1 MVDVDVDAFLR
12 QGYWPN
18 SRARSPDSRVLTSST
33 TSSQSSYVNVTSSR
47 LPRNVSRLRNYPPPP
62 SVEDEDDSLAKEY
75 GSPIPASPGEEP
87 IHRGDPEQYPILLP
101 VHEFNPERRF
111 VLVSTSSDS
120 SDDHSHGAKRL
131 PRRPKSREPN
141 PDPEPEPELTSY
153 EANTG
158 RKYDARAHH
167 EEESEKKRDAQ
178 PNHEKRRSK
187 LDHLP
192 TIVTDIKSE
201 PRSPDEV
208 RRPKSAARSD
218 KGGDDYFSPRLSSRL
233 QEGNTLSPDVIE
245 HASRGRDRAYY
256 QGGSTT
262 HTHHRNRSSHSNI
275 QYEKQSPRDERRYKE
290 KPIQSAKSTSPNHHK
305 RRSTADSPPHARAS
319 SKVDYE
325 KPRQYAEPRSP
336 RPDRNSYARSEI
348 VSNST
353 EKRKSNPI
361 HGEYYYSS
369 DDEVPHEVHSHRR
382 QESLG
387 SDTKPFL
394 QPAPELR
401 SSDKRRSRR
410 SSPIP
415 SPRTSQIY
423 EQESQRDP
431 PSSSPRSSTIPKEI
445 RFSRGEQQRSK
456 PPLSRTS
463 TAKSLLNTS
472 ASVAIP
478 AVVAAAT
485 AASMNSGPTPTDPRK
500 STTFPPPPPRTP
512 PRTGPVPLGP
522 RSSTS
527 SLSSSPH
534 RQPRPHIETSPLR
547 SIISTTQPTTPYR
560 RYLDDV
566 QSGDLPDPHRCPRRT
581 AAAGHVD
588 WLTLPRCDNFH
599 ICPSCYDATF
609 LNTEFAHHFV
619 PAPFRAFDRPL
630 VCDFGASRFFPI
642 AFFLTSKYGSPDLA
656 LLFRNIANIAAK
668 NLPCAGRRE
677 VVRSWFS
684 VRDLRAGGTVDGFTV
699 CFACA
704 KTVEVLLP
712 NLTGLF
718 VPTEASGEPVRGVCA
733 LHQENERRFLFY
745 FDLLEAAADKALLTK
760 STPDVQALAD
770 RVRESTEVP
779 ECARENPVRN
789 GRWYVMRSMPH
800 FTVCEECFGE
810 VAWPMIQSDNGSLAA
825 TFHKNPQRMPLAA
838 CQLYSERMRSVFK
851 AAVRHG
857 DLGFLESKVRERR
870 LREQEY
876 HARIVGLD
884 RNVLGAAWV
893 EAEVERARREWLR
906 WE

>member
-18 SRARSPDSRVLTSST
+18 SRARSPDPRVLTAST
-33 TSSQSSYVNVTSSR
+33 TSSQSSYVNVTPSK
-47 LPRNVSRLRNYPPPP
+47 LPRNISRLRNYPPPP

-101 VHEFNPERRF
+101 VHEYNPERRF
-111 VLVSTSSDS
+111 VIVSNPSDS
-120 SDDHSHGAKRL
+120 TDDHSHGAKRL

-141 PDPEPEPELTSY
+141 PEPEPELTSY

-158 RKYDARAHH
+158 RKYDARTHR

-178 PNHEKRRSK
+178 PIHEKRRSK
-187 LDHLP
+187 LEHLP
-192 TIVTDIKSE
+192 TIVTDIRSE

-208 RRPKSAARSD
+208 RRSKSTARSD

-233 QEGNTLSPDVIE
+233 QEGKMLSPDVIE
-245 HASRGRDRAYY
+245 HASRGRERAYY
-256 QGGSTT
+256 QGGPSPY
-262 HTHHRNRSSHSNI
+262 THHRNRSSHSNVR
-275 QYEKQSPRDERRYKE
+275 YEKQSPREDRRYKD
-290 KPIQSAKSTSPNHHK
+290 KPIKSTNPTSPTHHK
-305 RRSTADSPPHARAS
+305 RRSTADSPPQARGS

-336 RPDRNSYARSEI
+336 RADRNGYSRSKV

-353 EKRKSNPI
+353 EKRRSPI

-369 DDEVPHEVHSHRR
+369 DEEVPHEVHSHRR
-382 QESLG
+382 QESTG

-401 SSDKRRSRR
+401 PSDKRRSRG

-415 SPRTSQIY
+415 SPRTSQVY
-423 EQESQRDP
+423 ERDSQRDS
-431 PSSSPRSSTIPKEI
+431 PSSSPRSSTFPKEI

-463 TAKSLLNTS
+463 TAKSLLNSS

-485 AASMNSGPTPTDPRK
+485 AASMNSGSTPTDLRK
-500 STTFPPPPPRTP
+500 STTLPPPPPRTP

-522 RSSTS
+522 RSSAS

-534 RQPRPHIETSPLR
+534 RQPRQQVETSPLR
-547 SIISTTQPTTPYR
+547 GVVRTSQPTTPYR

-566 QSGDLPDPHRCPRRT
+566 QSGELPDMHRCPRR
-581 AAAGHVD
+581 APVVGCVD
-588 WLTLPRCDNFH
+588 WLTLPRCDNFN
-599 ICPSCYDATF
+599 ICPSCYQATF
-609 LNTEFAHHFV
+609 FNTEFAHHFV
-619 PAPFRAFDRPL
+619 PAPFRATDRPL
-630 VCDFGASRFFPI
+630 ACDFGTSQYYQMAY
-642 AFFLTSKYGSPDLA
+642 FLTGKYGKADLA
-656 LLFRNIANIAAK
+656 LFRNIANVAAK
-668 NLPCAGRRE
+668 SQPCTGSRE
-677 VVRSWFS
+677 ATRIWYSVKDPRSGHPIESFN
-684 VRDLRAGGTVDGFTV
+684 V
-699 CFACA
+699 CFTCA

-712 NLTGLF
+712 NLTGVF
-718 VPTEASGEPVRGVCA
+718 VPMDSPAEPTRGVCA
-733 LHQENERRFLFY
+733 MHQENERRFLFY

-770 RVRESTEVP
+770 RIRDSTEVP

-789 GRWYVMRSMPH
+789 GKWYVMHSIPY

-810 VAWPMIQSDNGSLAA
+810 VAWPMIQSDPTSVAA
-825 TFHKNPQRMPLAA
+825 KFHKNPQKLPLAA
-838 CQLYSERMRSVFK
+838 CQLYSERMRSIFK
-851 AAVRHG
+851 AAVKHG
-857 DLGFLESKVRERR
+857 DLGFLDSKVKERR
-870 LREQEY
+870 GKEQDY

-884 RNVLGAAWV
+884 KNVLGAAWV
-893 EAEVERARREWLR
+893 EAEVDRARREWQR